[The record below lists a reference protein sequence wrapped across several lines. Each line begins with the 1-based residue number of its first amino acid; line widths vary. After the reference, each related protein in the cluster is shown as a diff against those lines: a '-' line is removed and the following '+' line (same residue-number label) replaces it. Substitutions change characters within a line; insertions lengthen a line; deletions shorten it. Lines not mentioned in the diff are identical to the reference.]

1 MTNEAIERVARA
13 LCEAEGQ
20 DPDKLLGTGL
30 TETVQIGETTT
41 EVPKTKPNWS
51 VFEKDAR
58 KFLAAL
64 EAAAATEA
72 VA

>member
-13 LCEAEGQ
+13 LCEAGGQ

-30 TETVQIGETTT
+30 TETIQVGDSTT
-41 EVPKTKPNWS
+41 EVPKTRPNWS

-72 VA
+72 VS